1 MTKKDKIVVWIVA
14 VVMLLL
20 YNLTPVV
27 PSFDSQFYLLAGK
40 HIAEG
45 RIDCLRTPVYPII
58 LHFLSSVFGKQG
70 LGIAITLFQS
80 VFYLFSVGS
89 FLHLVQKVITNRII
103 NLLTM
108 LLFVVV
114 ISPAWCNEIATESLS
129 LSGCIILVDQV
140 VRFYDSKRWNIGV
153 VLHILLLF
161 LVFLRPTF
169 VLFFA
174 ILPFL
179 WIWKMIETRQVCA
192 SMMFALVSTMICTGC
207 FLLYNRSYEKQY
219 GKQTSTISFE
229 CNTVYNLK
237 RSGCW
242 DVNVVSDPQAEKI
255 CKKIDEEYTCNYEPL
270 YWIVDSIPGSLPLI
284 SEACDDMI
292 QAHKQQ
298 YYRYRI
304 QTFVESFNTR
314 FPGAVNTRSALS
326 ALLFFWSLFWAMPL
340 SLFYLVVP
348 ISVVALLYFIV
359 KKKKVPVIESL
370 IVATTFAQY
379 VGIILSA
386 SEAHARLM
394 IPVYGLFLLILAIG
408 LDLFVRIVS
417 RC

>member
-1 MTKKDKIVVWIVA
+1 
-14 VVMLLL
+14 
-20 YNLTPVV
+20 
-27 PSFDSQFYLLAGK
+27 
-40 HIAEG
+40 
-45 RIDCLRTPVYPII
+45 
-58 LHFLSSVFGKQG
+58 
-70 LGIAITLFQS
+70 
-80 VFYLFSVGS
+80 
-89 FLHLVQKVITNRII
+89 
-103 NLLTM
+103 M

-284 SEACDDMI
+284 S
-292 QAHKQQ
+292 
-298 YYRYRI
+298 
-304 QTFVESFNTR
+304 
-314 FPGAVNTRSALS
+314 
-326 ALLFFWSLFWAMPL
+326 
-340 SLFYLVVP
+340 
-348 ISVVALLYFIV
+348 
-359 KKKKVPVIESL
+359 
-370 IVATTFAQY
+370 
-379 VGIILSA
+379 
-386 SEAHARLM
+386 
-394 IPVYGLFLLILAIG
+394 
-408 LDLFVRIVS
+408 
-417 RC
+417 